1 MHRFIVTTTASCRH
15 SVAILAQVAAQCC
28 TPAWLSRYSTRCSLC
43 RCGMCHWINVI
54 LLIDNGRVDETGS
67 WVSNLHQDWFLSS
80 EIYSACEECQFE
92 ISPLLE
98 ACMVEEII

>member
-28 TPAWLSRYSTRCSLC
+28 TPAWLSWYVSLDQC
-43 RCGMCHWINVI
+43 TVI